1 MGKINYMKYKTMCED
16 CMCVVCNCFKNKT
29 PKEKANELVDKY
41 INIDKR
47 IYDINPDYF
56 DLFLLTKSEAKQCAL
71 VAVDEII
78 NNVLNGIDLPSTWGN
93 YWKQVKQEIEN
104 I

>member
-1 MGKINYMKYKTMCED
+1 MELNI
-16 CMCVVCNCFKNKT
+16 T
-29 PKEKANELVDKY
+29 PKEKAVELINKY
-41 INIDKR
+41 KYIDKR

-56 DLFLLTKSEAKQCAL
+56 DLFLLTQSEAKQCAL

-78 NNVLNGIDLPSTWGN
+78 NNVLCGIDLPSTWGN